1 MNALYRELDE
11 SQQKMIQSP
20 GGGAETKHV
29 VPCSQCKYDN
39 KCMLQSFVESEGV
52 EPIDRQTWYCADGE
66 RRDDD

>member
-20 GGGAETKHV
+20 GDGA
-29 VPCSQCKYDN
+29 
-39 KCMLQSFVESEGV
+39 
-52 EPIDRQTWYCADGE
+52 EPIDSQKWFCADGE